1 MGAAVAT
8 GLASKPPGVGAFVPA
23 NELVLAPKRLAT
35 LGFGRE
41 VRRSEAVKA
50 AERSARDFGFSSS
63 YAAGAGGGVGCE
75 GAAEE
80 P

>member
-1 MGAAVAT
+1 
-8 GLASKPPGVGAFVPA
+8 VPA

-63 YAAGAGGGVGCE
+63 SAAGAGGGEGCE
-75 GAAEE
+75 GAAVE
-80 P
+80 PWALRRMSAMSTFPMGS